1 LLDSGPADGGN
12 GGTNPAA
19 GHSGSAGDSNA
30 GRSGSAGSPANGGS
44 SASSGDAGMMDMAG
58 AMEAGGDSSEG
69 GTAGSAA
76 GAGTAGSVAGSAGSA
91 GTAGHGGSSGSG
103 GSSGNGGSTG
113 SAGTAGSA
121 GSAGS
126 AGAGVIPASGCA
138 KLTVP
143 LDDAGDRAHFVISL
157 ASAIDLSSATTG
169 IVSMRVYV
177 QAGAAGTIF
186 NYVQD
191 SQYHFFGMPTAMRPP
206 LKNQSGW
213 VTLTFPVGQS
223 PATGSIVKSDI
234 RRIGIEINAG
244 PDTAG
249 WSNPTVVYIDSI
261 SVMTPALSYTF
272 DASTS
277 VIVPPTGTDPSNSA
291 LWQHNGSTD
300 TTATGVILGWQ
311 GTCP

>member
-1 LLDSGPADGGN
+1 
-12 GGTNPAA
+12 
-19 GHSGSAGDSNA
+19 
-30 GRSGSAGSPANGGS
+30 
-44 SASSGDAGMMDMAG
+44 MMDMAG

-103 GSSGNGGSTG
+103 GSSGNGGSTGSAG

-300 TTATGVILGWQ
+300 TTATGVTLGWQ